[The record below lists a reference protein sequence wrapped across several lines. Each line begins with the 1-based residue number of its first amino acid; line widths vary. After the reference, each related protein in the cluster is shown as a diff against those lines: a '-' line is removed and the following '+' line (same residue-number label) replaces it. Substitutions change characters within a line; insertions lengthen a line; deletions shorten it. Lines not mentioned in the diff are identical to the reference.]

1 MALLGFSAPVFW
13 VASAG
18 VVAGLGGI
26 AVADR
31 RTIAKGLREVEAWGF
46 PVEGYRAWLLAEEPT
61 FDIDLK
67 RDVDI
72 ETISSS
78 VRALDTAIVIER
90 AGERRFRVITR
101 RIAMPSTKKREP
113 AVLVGDRRLLHLL
126 YARILAPLHADVGI
140 VAMRMGDCA
149 AMQRL
154 LPAPVPVDDG
164 PPSEGMGAFRETALV
179 APPALQALVRSG
191 TARELPHEAR
201 RLPHRIE
208 RVVYASG
215 SSPLGLGTV
224 IGLSAAGAFSGV
236 SWALLPGLA
245 IGAIAGLGFGIATVV
260 QSNRRNA
267 NRVAAVYHQPFP
279 IEGFDDW
286 LLSGRPLLDI
296 ELGRPVEREWFSE
309 RLVKLRA
316 FSVSANAEVPWI
328 IDMQWLD
335 ELVIRIETWPS
346 LIEPDTSRIEPF
358 YGGSYAMFSL
368 FVTEVLVPLHSRAQ
382 IKALRMGGYIDR
394 RV

>member
-13 VASAG
+13 IAGAG
-18 VVAGLGGI
+18 VMAGLGGI
-26 AVADR
+26 VVADR
-31 RTIAKGLREVEAWGF
+31 RAIGKGLRELEAWGF
-46 PVEGYRAWLLAEEPT
+46 PVEGYREWLLADEPT
-61 FDIDLK
+61 FDVDLK
-67 RDVDI
+67 RDVDV

-101 RIAMPSTKKREP
+101 RVAMPSKKHYEP
-113 AVLVGDRRLLHLL
+113 AVLVGDRRLLHEL

-140 VAMRMGDCA
+140 VAMRMGDRQS
-149 AMQRL
+149 MQRL
-154 LPAPVPVDDG
+154 LPAPAAVDA

-179 APPALQALVRSG
+179 APPALQALMRTG

-201 RLPHRIE
+201 RLSQRVQ

-215 SSPLGLGTV
+215 SHPLGVGTV

-236 SWALLPGLA
+236 TWALLPGMA

-260 QSNRRNA
+260 QGNRRNA

-279 IEGFDDW
+279 IEGYDDW

-296 ELGRPVEREWFSE
+296 ELAAPIERDWLSE

-316 FSVSANAEVPWI
+316 FSVGSNTEVPWVL
-328 IDMQWLD
+328 DVQWLD
-335 ELVIRIETWPS
+335 ELLVRIETWPS
-346 LIEPDTSRIEPF
+346 LVQPDTSRIEPF
-358 YGGSYAMFSL
+358 YGGSSVMFAQ
-368 FVTEVLVPLHSRAQ
+368 FVTEVLVPLHARVR